1 MSRNR
6 SLPPL
11 GPLRGFEAAARLG
24 SFTQAATEL
33 HLTQTAISHQVRT
46 LEAQLGQPLFDRSG
60 RQPTL
65 TPDGAKLQQLCTEY
79 FDRIDALCQ
88 EMKAEGKQKR
98 PLRISLA
105 PAFASRWLTPRLA
118 DFWANNDIPL
128 DLIPSAQIVDMQQ
141 QNIDLA
147 IRCGSGHWPGLTA
160 ELLMPVRETPLC
172 APSLLS
178 GQHPLEH
185 PSDLRHHTLLHE
197 RDRDGW
203 TQWLDDHELLGGGSN
218 TGIICHDS
226 IMLYDLM
233 IAGQGVGLGSYSII
247 EKELGNGTLVAPFGV
262 NTSPDYGYYLVYR
275 EGAALRPEAITFR
288 NFLTHA
294 AKSDPYPND

>member
-1 MSRNR
+1 MSRHR

-24 SFTQAATEL
+24 SFTQAAIEL

-46 LEAQLGQPLFDRSG
+46 LEAQLGQQLFDRSG
-60 RQPTL
+60 RHPML
-65 TPDGAKLQQLCTEY
+65 TPEGTQLQQLCTEY
-79 FDRIDALCQ
+79 FDRLDALCK
-88 EMKAEGKQKR
+88 EMKTDGNQKQ

-118 DFWANNDIPL
+118 NFWANNNTSL
-128 DLIPSAQIVDMQQ
+128 DLIPSAEVVDMQQ

-147 IRCGSGHWPGLTA
+147 IRCGNGHWPGLSA

-172 APSLLS
+172 APALLN
-178 GQHPLEH
+178 GQHPLKQ

-197 RDRDGW
+197 RDHDGW
-203 TQWLDDHELLGGGSN
+203 IQWLGDNDLLDGESSA
-218 TGIICHDS
+218 GIICHDS

-262 NTSPDYGYYLVYR
+262 NTDPCYGYYLVYR
-275 EGAALRPEAITFR
+275 EGALRNADAAAFR
-288 NFLTHA
+288 DFLRDA
-294 AKSDPYPND
+294 CRQSV